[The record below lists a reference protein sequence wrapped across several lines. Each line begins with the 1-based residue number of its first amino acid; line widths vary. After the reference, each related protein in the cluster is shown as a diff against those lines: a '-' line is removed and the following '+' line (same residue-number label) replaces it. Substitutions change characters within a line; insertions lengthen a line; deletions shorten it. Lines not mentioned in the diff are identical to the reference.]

1 MCGSVLERGGSSG
14 VSIVQEKIFS
24 KESSCGFQAQS
35 QKPAAPTGT
44 LCSLHEE
51 KLKLFCVDDK
61 EPGEL
66 KTVVKPLQDKL
77 ENVQKVKK
85 QCDKTAEYI
94 TKQAQ
99 QTERQIKEEFEKLHQ
114 FLRDEEKAR
123 IAALRRE
130 EEQKGK
136 IMKEKI
142 ENITRK
148 ISSL

>member
-1 MCGSVLERGGSSG
+1 MFRRTLECASLRLSRVSAG
-14 VSIVQEKIFS
+14 VAV
-24 KESSCGFQAQS
+24 
-35 QKPAAPTGT
+35 
-44 LCSLHEE
+44 
-51 KLKLFCVDDK
+51 
-61 EPGEL
+61 GEL
-66 KTVVKPLQDKL
+66 KSVVKPLQDKL

-94 TKQAQ
+94 TKQTQ
-99 QTERQIKEEFEKLHQ
+99 QTERQIKEEFEK